1 MTIETNN
8 IVNNLAPAWLQDILN
23 VKKNLN
29 IYSYIIIFWKF
40 HVWKLHIVVRIVLSL
55 LLLHWGTVFCTISG
69 LKIVSPNSRVLCN
82 PVMCQKVSIP
92 HVGTAI
98 ASFYSIF
105 EFKVLLYFTW
115 FVLVCLM
122 CFAYVRYN
130 KICYVEHNISFLI
143 GSCQRRNN
151 MLDGRLA

>member
-1 MTIETNN
+1 MCDLCTQNRVLFLALLWQRTMTIETNN

-92 HVGTAI
+92 HVGKLLSLHFI
-98 ASFYSIF
+98 LFLSFI
-105 EFKVLLYFTW
+105 
-115 FVLVCLM
+115 
-122 CFAYVRYN
+122 YVVR
-130 KICYVEHNISFLI
+130 
-143 GSCQRRNN
+143 
-151 MLDGRLA
+151 MM